1 MSDKPAHSPIPF
13 DEFRR
18 IVAEGLQVDE
28 GKVTAEAAFVEDL
41 RADSIQL
48 VELMLRMEEA
58 GIVIPLDAAW
68 TVKTVRDAYDLY
80 LQHAASGDG

>member
-1 MSDKPAHSPIPF
+1 VTDKPEHALISF

-28 GKVTAEAAFVEDL
+28 SKVTAEAAFVEDL

-48 VELMLRMEEA
+48 VELMLRMEEQ
-58 GIVIPLDAAW
+58 GIVIPMDAAW
-68 TVKTVRDAYDLY
+68 TVKTVQDAYNLY
-80 LQHAASGDG
+80 VQQVAGAE

>member
-1 MSDKPAHSPIPF
+1 VTDKPEHTPISF

-28 GKVTAEAAFVEDL
+28 SKVTAEAAFVEDL

-48 VELMLRMEEA
+48 VELMLRMEEQ
-58 GIVIPLDAAW
+58 GIAIPMDAAW
-68 TVKTVRDAYDLY
+68 TVKTVQDAYDLY
-80 LQHAASGDG
+80 VQQVAGAE